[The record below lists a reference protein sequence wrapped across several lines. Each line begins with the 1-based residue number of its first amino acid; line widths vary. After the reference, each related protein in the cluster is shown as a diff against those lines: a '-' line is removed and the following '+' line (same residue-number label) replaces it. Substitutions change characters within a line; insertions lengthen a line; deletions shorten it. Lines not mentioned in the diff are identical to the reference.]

1 MAFLSSRSAHLFAYA
16 CTPGEICELLG
27 LRGRARLGQL
37 LLTYR
42 AGGGNVES
50 TAQLFETLAT
60 HVERT
65 PRPSMAYLE
74 ARDLGPDGA
83 VTARG
88 RGEVAAALRW
98 AASAWRRWDGRG
110 RPAEAVE
117 VAGDVD
123 VGPVDAR
130 AMVAPPWQLEAKPA
144 AVKRER
150 APRAAR
156 AFRGGKMGRGRG

>member
-1 MAFLSSRSAHLFAYA
+1 MTPPRVAHLFAYA

-50 TAQLFETLAT
+50 TAQLFETLST

-74 ARDLGPDGA
+74 PRDLGPDGA

-110 RPAEAVE
+110 APAGAE
-117 VAGDVD
+117 VAGED
-123 VGPVDAR
+123 VGPVDAG
-130 AMVAPPWQLEAKPA
+130 AMVAAPWKLDARPA
-144 AVKRER
+144 PVKRER

-156 AFRGGKMGRGRG
+156 AFRGGKMGRSGG